1 VRSALGIRAVV
12 VVAFAVA
19 AAAGGCTRIIDAVT
33 PKDCALDPAAADCGP
48 TSWPTADHGANSD
61 PWLVSHRSV
70 ITEMRPRV
78 LVLNFQNGR
87 SADDARATA
96 QRQVDAVAEGSRYHA
111 YADPSALPFIRYEI
125 AKVVNLT
132 DTTTP
137 SGWLNPS
144 STRLP
149 TAPTGEFDV
158 LALFSSTFAALY
170 GFPDPNTPTRPLS
183 LCELFER
190 GIINEVWIQD
200 GEAGPRR
207 APLSLERKQSYDG
220 TETAVPGSFAPNA
233 GGRDPLDD
241 IICGVTVRFAHLD
254 AVRGPGCDLEVRGWE
269 IEAMW
274 AALPSLRADALAFL
288 NRDFDTRFGAPFRE
302 WGMICDQAAGIPCVN
317 YPTPT
322 RAQGTLANGTPWSI
336 DPFLQGCGSTEFPP
350 NARWRGDITMNN
362 TMVQSRC
369 EHFGLRD
376 GPDGNDAYELYSAAK
391 VATLEQMF
399 PDCGG
404 GWQIYWRQS
413 IPGFGNHARNA
424 DGTPMK
430 NWWPLLFY

>member
-1 VRSALGIRAVV
+1 
-12 VVAFAVA
+12 
-19 AAAGGCTRIIDAVT
+19 
-33 PKDCALDPAAADCGP
+33 
-48 TSWPTADHGANSD
+48 
-61 PWLVSHRSV
+61 
-70 ITEMRPRV
+70 MRPRV

-87 SADDARATA
+87 SVDDARATA
-96 QRQVDAVAEGSRYHA
+96 ARQVAAVAEGSRYHG
-111 YADPSALPFIRYEI
+111 YSDPAAPPFIRYEI
-125 AKVVNLT
+125 AKVVNIT
-132 DTTTP
+132 DTTPP
-137 SGWLNPS
+137 SGWPNPS

-170 GFPDPNTPTRPLS
+170 GFPDPNTPTRALS

-200 GEAGPRR
+200 GEAGVRR
-207 APLSLERKQSYDG
+207 APLSLERKQSYDA

-302 WGMICDQAAGIPCVN
+302 WGMICIRRRA
-317 YPTPT
+317 YPASTT
-322 RAQGTLANGTPWSI
+322 RRRRGHR
-336 DPFLQGCGSTEFPP
+336 
-350 NARWRGDITMNN
+350 ARWPTAPPGASTLSCRGAAAPSFHRTRGGAA
-362 TMVQSRC
+362 TSR
-369 EHFGLRD
+369 
-376 GPDGNDAYELYSAAK
+376 
-391 VATLEQMF
+391 
-399 PDCGG
+399 
-404 GWQIYWRQS
+404 
-413 IPGFGNHARNA
+413 
-424 DGTPMK
+424 
-430 NWWPLLFY
+430 